1 MLATGDPIGELE
13 TGGVL
18 AGEQRGAGGG
28 ADGAGGVGLGEAE
41 AIAGE
46 RVEMRRFVIR
56 MTGAAEVA
64 PAEIVDEDE
73 DNASLGRSGRQIGI

>member
-1 MLATGDPIGELE
+1 MRRV
-13 TGGVL
+13 GV
-18 AGEQRGAGGG
+18 AAREERRARRR
-28 ADGAGGVGLGEAE
+28 ADGAGVELGEAE

-73 DNASLGRSGRQIGI
+73 DNASLGRSGRQIGS